1 MDLVHA
7 QSAVLL
13 IEVAGPLQQ
22 KVLSLA
28 ILMLGKP
35 EDVQAILGMDNDV
48 AGSDLFRIMI
58 HWPASAHLLF
68 AAFRSAENSAKES
81 DRKNFF
87 IAEF

>member
-48 AGSDLFRIMI
+48 AGSDLFQIVI
-58 HWPASAHLLF
+58 HWPARAPF
-68 AAFRSAENSAKES
+68 FRPQP
-81 DRKNFF
+81 FP
-87 IAEF
+87 